1 MRGRSDETPHYPHSV
16 ELRTLTQTGLAG
28 ACLAVVGLAAALLA
42 GARACRFAALRGDE
56 ELGPAVAA
64 AALGGF
70 AYWAVHGSVDWFWE
84 FAGLGA
90 PAFALLGLACAL
102 APSTR
107 MPAGRI
113 EHEAPTTSRKP
124 GWARLRGGV
133 TADRRLASRRLCLI
147 AALVTGLAAAISLG
161 APWLSQLQVQSAARV
176 WSTAPAEAYGRL
188 DRAASLN
195 PLSDTAYLVAGS
207 IAVRLGELARADHEF
222 SLALERTPGD
232 PYATLE
238 RGAIASTQ
246 GNRRRALGL
255 LTAAARLNPRDPLTR
270 QALLLVR
277 EGRRVSVEAL
287 NRSILLR
294 AQQLA

>member
-1 MRGRSDETPHYPHSV
+1 
-16 ELRTLTQTGLAG
+16 
-28 ACLAVVGLAAALLA
+28 
-42 GARACRFAALRGDE
+42 
-56 ELGPAVAA
+56 
-64 AALGGF
+64 
-70 AYWAVHGSVDWFWE
+70 
-84 FAGLGA
+84 
-90 PAFALLGLACAL
+90 
-102 APSTR
+102 
-107 MPAGRI
+107 
-113 EHEAPTTSRKP
+113 
-124 GWARLRGGV
+124 
-133 TADRRLASRRLCLI
+133 
-147 AALVTGLAAAISLG
+147 
-161 APWLSQLQVQSAARV
+161 
-176 WSTAPAEAYGRL
+176 
-188 DRAASLN
+188 LN

-246 GNRRRALGL
+246 GDRGRALGL
-255 LTAAARLNPRDPLTR
+255 LAAAVRLNPRDPLTR